1 MSKEPGKVLS
11 IYLGDDLKEK
21 WLAFCTANG
30 TTSSEAMRGVV
41 RKLTTRMPEQRVFEA
56 VHEQPDT
63 RRKRL
68 ELRLTESEFAC
79 ARRLAEASGSSP
91 NTWAIN
97 LIRANLS
104 RTPQLGF
111 HELQALGK
119 SNSNLLAIGRNL
131 NQIARWMNANRGSA
145 PPDLAYIERL
155 YKHIVGHTD
164 EVATIMRANLDR
176 WTLK

>member
-1 MSKEPGKVLS
+1 MNKEPGKVLS
-11 IYLGDDLKEK
+11 IYLGDDLKER
-21 WLAFCTANG
+21 WLIFCAANG
-30 TTSSEAMRGVV
+30 ITSSEAMRSVV
-41 RKLTTRMPEQRVFEA
+41 RKLTGRTPDPRVFEA
-56 VHEQPDT
+56 LHEQPDT

-79 ARRLAEASGSSP
+79 ARTLAEASGSSP
-91 NTWAIN
+91 NAWAIN
-97 LIRANLS
+97 LIRANLT

-111 HELQALGK
+111 NELQALGK

-131 NQIARWMNANRGSA
+131 NQIARWMNANTGSA
-145 PPDLAYIERL
+145 PPDISYIERL

-164 EVATIMRANLDR
+164 DVSKIMRANLDR